1 MYRTVSSTLS
11 KRIRLNTISYGYTQ
25 IVTIAAQLLLIP
37 FFLSAWG
44 TDRYADWLILTGI
57 PTLLT
62 LLDLGVSQASANKA
76 TVLAG
81 AGDKNGARQ
90 SMQTALAFSLGICG
104 LVILLST
111 IFSSAVNW
119 NSLLNLKTI
128 TNSDSTSIIIIMSF
142 YLCTSILGGPLDG
155 WFRTIDRTAIGAFL
169 LANRRMA
176 DILVSLI
183 ILTMDGSPTELASAL
198 LITQA
203 IALTILTL
211 TARALSPWSIL
222 GLRYA
227 SLQELKSIY
236 RPALAYASFPLAQL
250 MTLQG
255 GLQVLN
261 QVAPPQVVVGYVMA
275 RTLMRMIIQLGV
287 VINNALKP
295 EISRQAGKG
304 NLTATRNLTLKV
316 TRWVLA
322 ICACAY
328 VALIF
333 LGPYFITLWGHG
345 KVSVGSE
352 ELSLIGLHTLL
363 NVAWFIPAAILI
375 ATNRH
380 IKLAAIYST
389 SSVIT
394 LGIWIIFS
402 KEIDPIIGASLILTI
417 PELVTALCF
426 YSLRAIKTTE

>member
-81 AGDKNGARQ
+81 AGDKSGARQ
-90 SMQTALAFSLGICG
+90 SMQTALAFSLGICV
-104 LVILLST
+104 LIVLLSIT
-111 IFSSAVNW
+111 LAPAVNW
-119 NSLLNLKTI
+119 NALLNLKTI
-128 TNSDSTSIIIIMSF
+128 TNNDSSLIIIIMSF

-155 WFRTIDRTAIGAFL
+155 WFRTIDRTATGAFL

-183 ILTMDGSPTELASAL
+183 VLTMGGNPIDLAVAL
-198 LITQA
+198 LITQT
-203 IALTILTL
+203 IAFTTLTL
-211 TARALSPWSIL
+211 IARALSPWPVL

-250 MTLQG
+250 ITLQG

-295 EISRQAGKG
+295 EISRQAGRG
-304 NLTATRNLTLKV
+304 DLVATRNFTLKV
-316 TRWVLA
+316 TRWVFS

-328 VALIF
+328 ATLIII
-333 LGPYFITLWGHG
+333 GPYFITLWGHG
-345 KVSVGSE
+345 KVSVSSI
-352 ELSLIGLHTLL
+352 ELSLIGLHTLP

-394 LGIWIIFS
+394 LGVWIIFS
-402 KEIDPIIGASLILTI
+402 KNIDPIFGASLTLTI
-417 PELVTALCF
+417 PELVTALFF
-426 YSLRAIKTTE
+426 YSLKAIKN